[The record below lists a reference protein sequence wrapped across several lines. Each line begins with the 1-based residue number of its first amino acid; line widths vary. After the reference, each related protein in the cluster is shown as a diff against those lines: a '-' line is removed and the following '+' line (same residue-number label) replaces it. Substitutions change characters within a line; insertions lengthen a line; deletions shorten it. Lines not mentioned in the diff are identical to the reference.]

1 MSKVALEG
9 MQFYAY
15 HGFYEEEQLIGGY
28 FVVDVYID
36 TNFTVAAQ
44 MDDLG
49 GTVNYETVYFICR
62 MEMKRTSKL
71 IENVAQRIYN
81 KLSSVF
87 TKVSGITVRISKLNP
102 PLGGLVARSYVEV
115 SSGGGGGMMQG
126 MDQGGMDFGGMDF
139 DDGFDDDFGGFS
151 GGFDDLFG

>member
-15 HGFYEEEQLIGGY
+15 HGYYEEERLIGGQ

-36 TNFTVAAQ
+36 TNFVIAAQ
-44 MDDLG
+44 SDDLS

-62 MEMKRTSKL
+62 MEMKRPSKL
-71 IENVAQRIYN
+71 IEHVAQRIHN

-87 TKVSGITVRISKLNP
+87 TKASGVVVRISKLNP
-102 PLGGLVARSYVEV
+102 PLGGPVSRSFVEV
-115 SSGGGGGMMQG
+115 GGSGGGGSK
-126 MDQGGMDFGGMDF
+126 GGGGF
-139 DDGFDDDFGGFS
+139 DMGGDDDDFGGFMGS
-151 GGFDDLFG
+151 LDDLDMW